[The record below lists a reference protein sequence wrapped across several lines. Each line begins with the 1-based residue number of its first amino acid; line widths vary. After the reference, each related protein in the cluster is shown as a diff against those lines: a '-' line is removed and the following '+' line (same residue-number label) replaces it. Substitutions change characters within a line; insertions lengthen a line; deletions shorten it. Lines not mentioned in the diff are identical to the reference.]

1 MRKNIEIKEWKE
13 YTDEEKKELL
23 NHWWH
28 YYGKVVYTFDE
39 WEKFNELVDKNSNKM
54 MELAVAGFIYGI
66 TSQPLI
72 AAMRKNQV
80 DELLAT
86 LPNLNEIEDE
96 EFIENY
102 KEAKNLLISQLV
114 GSYNQP
120 EPDIPMNN
128 EEVIEQVKEIV
139 KLKK

>member
-1 MRKNIEIKEWKE
+1 MEKNIEIKDWKE

-28 YYGKVVYTFDE
+28 YYGKIIYTFDE
-39 WEKFNELVDKNSNKM
+39 WELFNELVDKNSNKM
-54 MELAVAGFIYGI
+54 MELAVAGFIYGV

-72 AAMRKNQV
+72 TAMRKNQV

-86 LPNLNEIEDE
+86 LPNLNEIEDK

-102 KEAKNLLISQLV
+102 ERAKNLLILQLV

-120 EPDIPMNN
+120 EPDIPMND
-128 EEVIEQVKEIV
+128 EDVIGQVKEII
-139 KLKK
+139 KSKK

>member
-1 MRKNIEIKEWKE
+1 MEKNIEIKDWKE

-28 YYGKVVYTFDE
+28 YYGKIIYTFDE
-39 WEKFNELVDKNSNKM
+39 WELFNELVDKNSNKM
-54 MELAVAGFIYGI
+54 MELAVAGFIYGV

-72 AAMRKNQV
+72 TAMRKNQV

-86 LPNLNEIEDE
+86 LPNLNEIEDK

-102 KEAKNLLISQLV
+102 ERAKNLLILQLV

-120 EPDIPMNN
+120 EPDIPMND
-128 EEVIEQVKEIV
+128 EDVIGQVKEII

>member
-1 MRKNIEIKEWKE
+1 MEKNIEIKDWKE

-28 YYGKVVYTFDE
+28 YYGKIIYTFDE
-39 WEKFNELVDKNSNKM
+39 WELFNELVDKNSNKM
-54 MELAVAGFIYGI
+54 MELAVAGFIYGV

-72 AAMRKNQV
+72 TAMRKNQV

-86 LPNLNEIEDE
+86 LPNLNEIEDK

-102 KEAKNLLISQLV
+102 ERAKNLLILQLV

-120 EPDIPMNN
+120 EPDIPMND
-128 EEVIEQVKEIV
+128 EDVIGQVKKII
-139 KLKK
+139 KSKK